1 MKVDNLKDTEKIW
14 LKLNELFDFDRY
26 YDSLTLSSDD
36 YWTKHQ
42 SFGGFFK
49 NYFEIRFEK
58 GENILH
64 QIEVFLNKE
73 TTYYI
78 IPISLKKEIFE
89 VKCNKIQ
96 SFFLENNISN
106 ENFIILEKKMT
117 WSLVKDKHGKLI
129 GVGNYIT
136 KLMQKQINMRFGDAR
151 IMHSINDSQE

>member
-1 MKVDNLKDTEKIW
+1 M
-14 LKLNELFDFDRY
+14 
-26 YDSLTLSSDD
+26 
-36 YWTKHQ
+36 
-42 SFGGFFK
+42 
-49 NYFEIRFEK
+49 
-58 GENILH
+58 
-64 QIEVFLNKE
+64 FLNKE